1 MKNYLIGFSLLL
13 FATYLYVEQA
23 KVQQKNAEENQLH
36 DTSLRK
42 EQVDSNDT
50 APAITDIATGGT
62 RLDVNATL
70 LSTKSTPEVK
80 TYAGLVSNS
89 SSFEFTTLG
98 GAISAVHLEEAQRL
112 KKRYDMTFSTNENGK
127 GFDRNAFSMS
137 FENYDGDPLST
148 PFPGYDSRAYEID
161 NSEDLNS
168 QVTFLNRTGN
178 VEIRREYFREAN
190 ETYLIRHRTTVIN
203 RGNTSLKL
211 DRIKFGIGSAFPI
224 PRKFN
229 FIDQAASYMHVGYFN
244 SGNPQEASWGC
255 AECSGRIDGETEE
268 FFQVNEMGN
277 SGRLHEG
284 KKLSAAK
291 WASVNNQFF
300 VSILRPK
307 EEKDA
312 VVRGMPI
319 EPITGDN
326 ASNQEQGVTGSISIP
341 FGDISPGE
349 SRSVECFYY
358 AGPKDYMILSSLG
371 MEQDKVMQFNPF
383 EWVSAP
389 MNWFLNK
396 LQDILGNFGLAII
409 LLTIV
414 LKLVLWPL
422 TAKATRSQKRM
433 QALQEPMA
441 KLREKHKNDSQKMN
455 QEMMKFYKEQGVNPF
470 AGCWP
475 ILVQMPIFLGMFYM
489 LRSAAELY
497 GQSFLWVSDLS
508 EQDNVADVAGF
519 SINALPFVMLAT
531 QWFQMKLT
539 PMQLGPDASDSQRIN
554 AKMMRMMPFM
564 FLVFLYFFSSALV
577 LYWTVQNAMS
587 IFQTL
592 ITKEGKSPKEI
603 EAERS
608 ILAKDEAKIAQKNPD
623 ADFIE
628 EEERQHR
635 QVLGLKLRGKLN
647 KKQIDEIYRGRMEKY
662 HPDKLRN
669 LGAKRQDEAMK
680 KKERL
685 EAAYEFLLKKLAN
698 KS

>member
-1 MKNYLIGFSLLL
+1 
-13 FATYLYVEQA
+13 
-23 KVQQKNAEENQLH
+23 
-36 DTSLRK
+36 
-42 EQVDSNDT
+42 
-50 APAITDIATGGT
+50 
-62 RLDVNATL
+62 
-70 LSTKSTPEVK
+70 
-80 TYAGLVSNS
+80 
-89 SSFEFTTLG
+89 
-98 GAISAVHLEEAQRL
+98 
-112 KKRYDMTFSTNENGK
+112 
-127 GFDRNAFSMS
+127 
-137 FENYDGDPLST
+137 
-148 PFPGYDSRAYEID
+148 
-161 NSEDLNS
+161 
-168 QVTFLNRTGN
+168 
-178 VEIRREYFREAN
+178 
-190 ETYLIRHRTTVIN
+190 
-203 RGNTSLKL
+203 
-211 DRIKFGIGSAFPI
+211 
-224 PRKFN
+224 
-229 FIDQAASYMHVGYFN
+229 MHVGYFN

-608 ILAKDEAKIAQKNPD
+608 ILAKDEAKIAQKKPD

>member
-50 APAITDIATGGT
+50 APAITNIATSGT
-62 RLDVNATL
+62 QLDVNATL
-70 LSTKSTPEVK
+70 LSTKSTQEVK
-80 TYAGLVSNS
+80 TYKGLVSNS

-137 FENYDGDPLST
+137 FENYDGDPLSN
-148 PFPGYDSRAYEID
+148 PLPGYDSRAYEID

-592 ITKEGKSPKEI
+592 ITKKGKSPKEI

-608 ILAKDEAKIAQKNPD
+608 ILAKDEAKIAQKKPD

-662 HPDKLRN
+662 RPDKLRN

>member
-1 MKNYLIGFSLLL
+1 MKNYLIGFSLILS
-13 FATYLYVEQA
+13 AAYLYMEQA
-23 KVQQKNAEENQLH
+23 KVQQENAEENQRH
-36 DTSLRK
+36 DTNSRQ
-42 EQVDSNDT
+42 EQSDGNYTVPYIIDVAD
-50 APAITDIATGGT
+50 GGM
-62 RLDVNATL
+62 RSDVNASP
-70 LSTKSTPEVK
+70 LSTKIPQEVK
-80 TYAGLVSNS
+80 TYEGLVGDS

-98 GAISAVHLEEAQRL
+98 GAISAVHLEEAERL
-112 KKRYDMTFSTNENGK
+112 KKSYDMTFSTNDKGK
-127 GFDRNAFSMS
+127 GIDGNAFSMS
-137 FENYDGDPLST
+137 FEDHDGDPLD
-148 PFPGYDSRAYEID
+148 PLPGYDPKAYEIA
-161 NSEDLNS
+161 SGDLNTK
-168 QVTFLNRTGN
+168 VTFVNRTGN
-178 VEIRREYFREAN
+178 VEIRREYFRED
-190 ETYLIRHRTTVIN
+190 ETYVISHRTTVIN
-203 RGNTSLKL
+203 RGDSSLKL
-211 DRIKFGIGSAFPI
+211 DRIRFGIGSAFPI

-255 AECSGRIDGETEE
+255 AKCSGRIDGETEE
-268 FFQVNEMGN
+268 FFQVNEMGDYD
-277 SGRLHEG
+277 RLHEG
-284 KKLSAAK
+284 KKLSEAK

-307 EEKDA
+307 QENDA

-319 EPITGDN
+319 ERGTDGN
-326 ASNQEQGVTGSISIP
+326 ASNREQGVTGSISIP
-341 FGDISPGE
+341 FGEIPPGE

-383 EWVSAP
+383 EWVSGP
-389 MNWFLNK
+389 MNWLLNK
-396 LQDILGNFGLAII
+396 LHDILGNFGLAII
-409 LLTIV
+409 FLTIL

-441 KLREKHKNDSQKMN
+441 KLREKHKDDSQKMN

-508 EQDNVADVAGF
+508 EQDNVADIAGF

-577 LYWTVQNAMS
+577 LYWTVQNTMS

-592 ITKEGKSPKEI
+592 ITKKGKSPKEI
-603 EAERS
+603 ETERS
-608 ILAKDEAKIAQKNPD
+608 ILAKDEAKISQKKPD

-669 LGAKRQDEAMK
+669 LGAKRQDEAMQ

>member
-23 KVQQKNAEENQLH
+23 KVQQENAEENQLH
-36 DTSLRK
+36 DKSLRQ
-42 EQVDSNDT
+42 EQVDGNYKN
-50 APAITDIATGGT
+50 PIITDVADGGMQS
-62 RLDVNATL
+62 DVNATP
-70 LSTKSTPEVK
+70 LSTKIPQEVK
-80 TYAGLVSNS
+80 TYEGLVGDS

-98 GAISAVHLEEAQRL
+98 GAISAVHLEEAERL
-112 KKRYDMTFSTNENGK
+112 KKSYDMTFSTNDNGK
-127 GFDRNAFSMS
+127 GIDGNAFSMS
-137 FENYDGDPLST
+137 FEDHDGDPLG
-148 PFPGYDSRAYEID
+148 PLPGYDPKAYEIA
-161 NSEDLNS
+161 SGDLNTK
-168 QVTFLNRTGN
+168 VTFVNRTGN
-178 VEIRREYFREAN
+178 VEIRREYFRED
-190 ETYLIRHRTTVIN
+190 ETYVIRHRTTVIN
-203 RGNTSLKL
+203 RGDSSLKL
-211 DRIKFGIGSAFPI
+211 DRIRFGIGSAFPI

-244 SGNPQEASWGC
+244 SGNPQEAGWGC
-255 AECSGRIDGETEE
+255 AKCSGRIDGETEE
-268 FFQVNEMGN
+268 FFQVNEMGDYD
-277 SGRLHEG
+277 RLHEG
-284 KKLSAAK
+284 KKLSEAK

-307 EEKDA
+307 EEKNA
-312 VVRGMPI
+312 IVRGMPI
-319 EPITGDN
+319 ERGTDGN
-326 ASNQEQGVTGSISIP
+326 REQGVTGSISIP
-341 FGDISPGE
+341 FGEIPPGE

-358 AGPKDYMILSSLG
+358 AGPKDYRILSSLG

-383 EWVSAP
+383 EWVSGP
-389 MNWFLNK
+389 MNWLLNE
-396 LQDILGNFGLAII
+396 LRDILGNFGLAII
-409 LLTIV
+409 FLTIV

-508 EQDNVADVAGF
+508 EQDNVADIAGF

-577 LYWTVQNAMS
+577 LYWTVQNTMS

-592 ITKEGKSPKEI
+592 ITKKGKSPKEI

-608 ILAKDEAKIAQKNPD
+608 ILAKNEAKIGQKKPD

-647 KKQIDEIYRGRMEKY
+647 KKQIDEIYRERMEKY

-669 LGAKRQDEAMK
+669 LGAKRQDEAMQ

>member
-23 KVQQKNAEENQLH
+23 KVQQENAEENQLH
-36 DTSLRK
+36 DKSLRP
-42 EQVDSNDT
+42 EQVDGNYKN
-50 APAITDIATGGT
+50 PIITDVADGGMQS
-62 RLDVNATL
+62 DVNATP
-70 LSTKSTPEVK
+70 LSTKIPQEVK
-80 TYAGLVSNS
+80 TYEGLVGDS

-98 GAISAVHLEEAQRL
+98 GAISAVHLEEAERL
-112 KKRYDMTFSTNENGK
+112 KKSYDMTFSTNDNGK
-127 GFDRNAFSMS
+127 GIDGNAFSMS
-137 FENYDGDPLST
+137 FEDHDGDPLG
-148 PFPGYDSRAYEID
+148 PLPGYDPKAYEIA
-161 NSEDLNS
+161 SGDLNTK
-168 QVTFLNRTGN
+168 VTFVNRTGN
-178 VEIRREYFREAN
+178 VEIRREYFRED
-190 ETYLIRHRTTVIN
+190 ETYVIRHRTTVIN
-203 RGNTSLKL
+203 RGDSSLKL
-211 DRIKFGIGSAFPI
+211 DRIRFGIGSAFPI

-244 SGNPQEASWGC
+244 SGNPQEAGWGC
-255 AECSGRIDGETEE
+255 AKCSGRIDGETEE
-268 FFQVNEMGN
+268 FFQVNEMGDYD
-277 SGRLHEG
+277 RLHEG
-284 KKLSAAK
+284 KKLSEAK

-307 EEKDA
+307 EEKNA
-312 VVRGMPI
+312 IVRGMPI
-319 EPITGDN
+319 ERGTDGN
-326 ASNQEQGVTGSISIP
+326 REQGVTGSISIP
-341 FGDISPGE
+341 FGEIPPGE

-358 AGPKDYMILSSLG
+358 AGPKDYRILSSLG

-383 EWVSAP
+383 EWVSGP
-389 MNWFLNK
+389 MNWLLNE
-396 LQDILGNFGLAII
+396 LRDILGNFGLAII
-409 LLTIV
+409 FLTIV

-508 EQDNVADVAGF
+508 EQDNVADIAGF

-577 LYWTVQNAMS
+577 LYWTVQNTMS

-592 ITKEGKSPKEI
+592 ITKKGKSPKEI

-608 ILAKDEAKIAQKNPD
+608 ILAKNEAKIGQKKPD

-647 KKQIDEIYRGRMEKY
+647 KKQIDEIYRERMEKY

-669 LGAKRQDEAMK
+669 LGAKRQDEAMQ

>member
-50 APAITDIATGGT
+50 APAITNIATSGT
-62 RLDVNATL
+62 QLDVNATL
-70 LSTKSTPEVK
+70 LSTKSTQEVK
-80 TYAGLVSNS
+80 TYKGLVSNS

-137 FENYDGDPLST
+137 FENYDGDPLSN
-148 PFPGYDSRAYEID
+148 PLPGYDSRAYEID

-608 ILAKDEAKIAQKNPD
+608 ILAKDEAKIAQKKPD

>member
-13 FATYLYVEQA
+13 SAAYLFYMEQA
-23 KVQQKNAEENQLH
+23 KVQQENAEENQRH
-36 DTSLRK
+36 DTSSRQ
-42 EQVDSNDT
+42 EQIDGNYTVPNIIDVAD
-50 APAITDIATGGT
+50 GGM
-62 RLDVNATL
+62 RSDVNASP
-70 LSTKSTPEVK
+70 LSTKIPQEVK
-80 TYAGLVSNS
+80 TYEGLVGDS

-98 GAISAVHLEEAQRL
+98 GAISAVHLEEAERL
-112 KKRYDMTFSTNENGK
+112 KKSYDMIFSTNDNGK
-127 GFDRNAFSMS
+127 GIDGNAFSMS
-137 FENYDGDPLST
+137 FENHDGDPLDN
-148 PFPGYDSRAYEID
+148 PLPGYDSRAYEIA
-161 NSEDLNS
+161 SGDLS
-168 QVTFLNRTGN
+168 SKVTFLNRTGN

-190 ETYLIRHRTTVIN
+190 ETYVIKHRTTVIN
-203 RGNTSLKL
+203 RGDSSLKL
-211 DRIKFGIGSAFPI
+211 DRIRFGIGSAFPI

-244 SGNPQEASWGC
+244 SGNPQEAGWGC
-255 AECSGRIDGETEE
+255 AKCSGRIDGETEE
-268 FFQVNEMGN
+268 FFQVNEMDDYD
-277 SGRLHEG
+277 RLHEG
-284 KKLSAAK
+284 KKLSEAK

-319 EPITGDN
+319 ERSTDGN
-326 ASNQEQGVTGSISIP
+326 ASNREQGVTGSISIP
-341 FGDISPGE
+341 FGEIPPGE

-383 EWVSAP
+383 EWVSGP
-389 MNWFLNK
+389 MNWLLNK
-396 LQDILGNFGLAII
+396 LHDILGNFGLAII
-409 LLTIV
+409 FLTIL

-441 KLREKHKNDSQKMN
+441 KLREKHKKDSQKMN

-508 EQDNVADVAGF
+508 EQDNVADIAGF

-577 LYWTVQNAMS
+577 LYWTVQNTMS
-587 IFQTL
+587 IIQTL
-592 ITKEGKSPKEI
+592 ITKKGKSPKEI
-603 EAERS
+603 ETERS
-608 ILAKDEAKIAQKNPD
+608 ILAKDESKDGQKKPD

-647 KKQIDEIYRGRMEKY
+647 KKQIDEIYRRHMEKY
-662 HPDKLRN
+662 HPDKVRN
-669 LGAKRQDEAMK
+669 LGAKRQDEAMQ

>member
-50 APAITDIATGGT
+50 APAITNIATSGT

-70 LSTKSTPEVK
+70 LSTKSTQEVK
-80 TYAGLVSNS
+80 TYKGLVSNS

-137 FENYDGDPLST
+137 FENYDGDPLSN
-148 PFPGYDSRAYEID
+148 PLPGYDSRAYEID

-203 RGNTSLKL
+203 RGKTSLKL
-211 DRIKFGIGSAFPI
+211 DRIRFGIGSAFPI

-277 SGRLHEG
+277 SGRLHEA

-608 ILAKDEAKIAQKNPD
+608 ILAKDEAKIAQKKPD

>member
-1 MKNYLIGFSLLL
+1 MKNYLIGFSLILS
-13 FATYLYVEQA
+13 AAYLYMEQA
-23 KVQQKNAEENQLH
+23 KVQQENAEENQRH
-36 DTSLRK
+36 DTSSRQ
-42 EQVDSNDT
+42 EQIDGNYTVPNIIDVAD
-50 APAITDIATGGT
+50 GGM
-62 RLDVNATL
+62 RSDVNASP
-70 LSTKSTPEVK
+70 LSTKIPQEVK
-80 TYAGLVSNS
+80 TYEGLVGDS

-98 GAISAVHLEEAQRL
+98 GAISAVHLEEAERL
-112 KKRYDMTFSTNENGK
+112 KKSYDMIFSTNDNGK
-127 GFDRNAFSMS
+127 GIDGNAFSMS
-137 FENYDGDPLST
+137 FENHDGDPLDN
-148 PFPGYDSRAYEID
+148 PLPGYDSRAYEIA
-161 NSEDLNS
+161 SGDLS
-168 QVTFLNRTGN
+168 SKVTFLNRTGN

-190 ETYLIRHRTTVIN
+190 ETYVIRHRTTVIN
-203 RGNTSLKL
+203 RGDSSLKL
-211 DRIKFGIGSAFPI
+211 DRIRFGIGSAFPI

-244 SGNPQEASWGC
+244 SGNPQEAGWGC
-255 AECSGRIDGETEE
+255 AKCSGRIDGETEE
-268 FFQVNEMGN
+268 FFQVNEMDDYD
-277 SGRLHEG
+277 RLHEG
-284 KKLSAAK
+284 KKLSEAK

-319 EPITGDN
+319 ERSTDGN
-326 ASNQEQGVTGSISIP
+326 ASNREQGVTGSISIP
-341 FGDISPGE
+341 FGEIPPGE

-383 EWVSAP
+383 EWVSGP
-389 MNWFLNK
+389 MNWLLNK
-396 LQDILGNFGLAII
+396 LHDILGNFGLAII
-409 LLTIV
+409 FLTIL

-441 KLREKHKNDSQKMN
+441 KLREKHKKDSQKMN

-508 EQDNVADVAGF
+508 EQDNVADIAGF

-577 LYWTVQNAMS
+577 LYWTVQNTMS
-587 IFQTL
+587 IIQTL
-592 ITKEGKSPKEI
+592 ITKKGKSPKEI
-603 EAERS
+603 ETERS
-608 ILAKDEAKIAQKNPD
+608 ILAKDEAKDGQKKPD

-647 KKQIDEIYRGRMEKY
+647 KKQIDEIYRRHMEKY
-662 HPDKLRN
+662 HPDKVRN
-669 LGAKRQDEAMK
+669 LGAKRQDEAMQ

>member
-1 MKNYLIGFSLLL
+1 MKNYLIGFSLILS
-13 FATYLYVEQA
+13 AAYLYMEQA
-23 KVQQKNAEENQLH
+23 KVQQENAEENQRH
-36 DTSLRK
+36 DTSSR
-42 EQVDSNDT
+42 QNQSDGNYT
-50 APAITDIATGGT
+50 APNIIDVADGGM
-62 RLDVNATL
+62 RSDVNASP
-70 LSTKSTPEVK
+70 LSAKIPQEVK
-80 TYAGLVSNS
+80 TYEGLVGDS

-98 GAISAVHLEEAQRL
+98 GAISAVHLEEAERL
-112 KKRYDMTFSTNENGK
+112 KKSYDMIFSTNDNGK
-127 GFDRNAFSMS
+127 GIEGNAFSMS
-137 FENYDGDPLST
+137 FENHDGDPLDN
-148 PFPGYDSRAYEID
+148 PLPGYDSRAYEIA
-161 NSEDLNS
+161 SGDLNS
-168 QVTFLNRTGN
+168 KVTFLNRTGN

-190 ETYLIRHRTTVIN
+190 ETYVIRHRTTVIN
-203 RGNTSLKL
+203 RGDSSLKL
-211 DRIKFGIGSAFPI
+211 DRIRFGIGSAFPI

-244 SGNPQEASWGC
+244 SGNPQEAGWGC
-255 AECSGRIDGETEE
+255 AKCSGRIDGETEE
-268 FFQVNEMGN
+268 FFQVNEMDDYD
-277 SGRLHEG
+277 RLHEG
-284 KKLSAAK
+284 KKLSEAK

-319 EPITGDN
+319 ERSTDGN
-326 ASNQEQGVTGSISIP
+326 ASNREQGVTGSISIP
-341 FGDISPGE
+341 FGEIPPGE

-383 EWVSAP
+383 EWVSGP
-389 MNWFLNK
+389 MNWLLNK
-396 LQDILGNFGLAII
+396 LHDILGNFGLAII
-409 LLTIV
+409 FLTIL

-441 KLREKHKNDSQKMN
+441 KLREKHKKDSQKMN

-508 EQDNVADVAGF
+508 EQDNVADIAGF

-577 LYWTVQNAMS
+577 LYWTVQNTMS
-587 IFQTL
+587 IIQTL
-592 ITKEGKSPKEI
+592 ITKKGKSPKEI
-603 EAERS
+603 ETERS
-608 ILAKDEAKIAQKNPD
+608 ILAKDEAKDGQKKPD

-647 KKQIDEIYRGRMEKY
+647 KKQIDEIYRRLMEKY
-662 HPDKLRN
+662 HPDKVRN
-669 LGAKRQDEAMK
+669 LGAKRQDEAMQ

>member
-1 MKNYLIGFSLLL
+1 MKNYLIGFSLILS
-13 FATYLYVEQA
+13 AAYLYMEQA
-23 KVQQKNAEENQLH
+23 KVQQENAEENQRH
-36 DTSLRK
+36 DTSSR
-42 EQVDSNDT
+42 QDQSDGNYT
-50 APAITDIATGGT
+50 APNIIDVADGGM
-62 RLDVNATL
+62 RSDVNASP
-70 LSTKSTPEVK
+70 LSAKIPQEVK
-80 TYAGLVSNS
+80 TYEGLVGDS

-98 GAISAVHLEEAQRL
+98 GAISAVHLEEAERL
-112 KKRYDMTFSTNENGK
+112 KKSYDMIFSTNDNGK
-127 GFDRNAFSMS
+127 GIEGNAFSMS
-137 FENYDGDPLST
+137 FENHDGDPLDN
-148 PFPGYDSRAYEID
+148 PLPGYDSRAYEIA
-161 NSEDLNS
+161 SGDLNS
-168 QVTFLNRTGN
+168 KVTFLNRTGN

-190 ETYLIRHRTTVIN
+190 ETYVIRHRTTVIN
-203 RGNTSLKL
+203 RGDSSLKL
-211 DRIKFGIGSAFPI
+211 DRIRFGIGSAFPI

-244 SGNPQEASWGC
+244 SGNPQEAGWGC
-255 AECSGRIDGETEE
+255 AKCSGRIDGETEE
-268 FFQVNEMGN
+268 FFQVNEMDDYD
-277 SGRLHEG
+277 RLHEG
-284 KKLSAAK
+284 KKLSEAK

-319 EPITGDN
+319 ERSTDGN
-326 ASNQEQGVTGSISIP
+326 ASNREQGVTGSISIP
-341 FGDISPGE
+341 FGEIPPGE
-349 SRSVECFYY
+349 SRSVECIYY

-383 EWVSAP
+383 EWVSGP
-389 MNWFLNK
+389 MNSLLNK
-396 LQDILGNFGLAII
+396 LHDILGNFGLAII
-409 LLTIV
+409 FLTIL

-441 KLREKHKNDSQKMN
+441 KLREKHKKDSQKMN

-508 EQDNVADVAGF
+508 EQDNVADIAGF

-577 LYWTVQNAMS
+577 LYWTVQNTMS
-587 IFQTL
+587 IIQTL
-592 ITKEGKSPKEI
+592 ITKKGKSPKEI
-603 EAERS
+603 ETERS
-608 ILAKDEAKIAQKNPD
+608 ILAKDEAKDGQKKPD

-647 KKQIDEIYRGRMEKY
+647 KKQIDEIYRRLMEKY
-662 HPDKLRN
+662 HPDKVRN
-669 LGAKRQDEAMK
+669 LGAKRQDEAMQ

>member
-42 EQVDSNDT
+42 EQVDSNYT
-50 APAITDIATGGT
+50 APAITNIATGGT
-62 RLDVNATL
+62 RSDVNATL
-70 LSTKSTPEVK
+70 LSTKSPQEVK
-80 TYAGLVSNS
+80 TYAGLVSKS

-98 GAISAVHLEEAQRL
+98 GAISAVHLEEAERL
-112 KKRYDMTFSTNENGK
+112 KKSYDMTFSTNESSQVIDG
-127 GFDRNAFSMS
+127 NAFSMS
-137 FENYDGDPLST
+137 FENHDGDPLGN
-148 PFPGYDSRAYEID
+148 PLPGYDSKAYEIA
-161 NSEDLNS
+161 SEDLNS
-168 QVTFLNRTGN
+168 KVTFLNRTDN
-178 VEIRREYFREAN
+178 FEIRREYFREAN
-190 ETYLIRHRTTVIN
+190 ETYVIRHRTTVIN
-203 RGNTSLKL
+203 RGDSSLKL
-211 DRIKFGIGSAFPI
+211 DRIRFGIGSAFPI

-255 AECSGRIDGETEE
+255 AKCSGRIDGETEE
-268 FFQVNEMGN
+268 FFQVNEMGDYD
-277 SGRLHEG
+277 RLHEG
-284 KKLSAAK
+284 KKLSEAK

-307 EEKDA
+307 DEKDA
-312 VVRGMPI
+312 IVRGMPI
-319 EPITGDN
+319 ERGTDGN
-326 ASNQEQGVTGSISIP
+326 ASNREQGVTGSISIP
-341 FGDISPGE
+341 FGEIPPGE

-383 EWVSAP
+383 EWVSGP
-389 MNWFLNK
+389 MNWLLNK
-396 LQDILGNFGLAII
+396 LQGILGNFGLAII
-409 LLTIV
+409 FLTIV

-508 EQDNVADVAGF
+508 EQDNVADIAGF

-577 LYWTVQNAMS
+577 LYWTVQNTMS

-592 ITKEGKSPKEI
+592 ITKKGKSPKEI
-603 EAERS
+603 ETERS
-608 ILAKDEAKIAQKNPD
+608 ILAKDEAKVGQKKPD

-669 LGAKRQDEAMK
+669 LGAKRQDEAMQ

>member
-13 FATYLYVEQA
+13 FATYLYVEQ
-23 KVQQKNAEENQLH
+23 VKNAE
-36 DTSLRK
+36 T
-42 EQVDSNDT
+42 NDT
-50 APAITDIATGGT
+50 GDTNPPEAQSDVNYTVPNIIDVAGGGMQSDI
-62 RLDVNATL
+62 NATL
-70 LSTKSTPEVK
+70 PSKKTPREVK

-98 GAISAVHLEEAQRL
+98 GAISAVHLEEAERL
-112 KKRYDMTFSTNENGK
+112 KKRYDMTFPTNKNGK
-127 GFDRNAFSMS
+127 GVDGNAFSMS
-137 FENYDGDPLST
+137 FENHDGDPLAN
-148 PFPGYDSRAYEID
+148 PLPGYEPTAYEID
-161 NSEDLNS
+161 DSDDLNS
-168 QVTFLNRTGN
+168 KVTFINRTGN
-178 VEIRREYFREAN
+178 VEVRREYFREAN
-190 ETYLIRHRTTVIN
+190 ETYVIRHITTVIN
-203 RGNTSLKL
+203 KGDSSLKL
-211 DRIKFGIGSAFPI
+211 DRIRFGIGSAFPI

-244 SGNPQEASWGC
+244 SGNPQEAGWGC
-255 AECSGRIDGETEE
+255 AKCSGRIDGETEE

-277 SGRLHEG
+277 SDRLHER
-284 KKLSAAK
+284 KKLSEAK

-319 EPITGDN
+319 ERGTDGN
-326 ASNQEQGVTGSISIP
+326 ASNREQGVTGSISIP
-341 FGDISPGE
+341 FGEIPPGE
-349 SRSVECFYY
+349 SRSIECFYY

-383 EWVSAP
+383 EWVSGP
-389 MNWFLNK
+389 MNWLLNK
-396 LQDILGNFGLAII
+396 LQGILGNFGLAII
-409 LLTIV
+409 FLTII

-441 KLREKHKNDSQKMN
+441 KLREKHKGDSQKMN

-508 EQDNVADVAGF
+508 EQDNITDIAGF

-577 LYWTVQNAMS
+577 LYWTVQNTMS

-592 ITKEGKSPKEI
+592 ITKKGKSPKEI

-608 ILAKDEAKIAQKNPD
+608 ILAKDEAKIGQKKPD

-669 LGAKRQDEAMK
+669 LGAKRQDEAMQ

>member
-23 KVQQKNAEENQLH
+23 KVQQKNAKEKQLR

-42 EQVDSNDT
+42 EQVDSNYS
-50 APAITDIATGGT
+50 APAITKIATGGT

-70 LSTKSTPEVK
+70 LSTTSTPEVK
-80 TYAGLVSNS
+80 VYTGLVSNS

-127 GFDRNAFSMS
+127 GVDGNAFSMS
-137 FENYDGDPLST
+137 FENYDGDPLNN
-148 PFPGYDSRAYEID
+148 PLPGYDSRAYELD

-168 QVTFLNRTGN
+168 KVTFLNRTSN

-203 RGNTSLKL
+203 RGKTSLKL
-211 DRIKFGIGSAFPI
+211 DRIRFGIGSAFPI

-358 AGPKDYMILSSLG
+358 AGPKDYMILSSLV

-475 ILVQMPIFLGMFYM
+475 ILVQMPIFLGMF
-489 LRSAAELY
+489 STTPEL
-497 GQSFLWVSDLS
+497 L
-508 EQDNVADVAGF
+508 
-519 SINALPFVMLAT
+519 
-531 QWFQMKLT
+531 
-539 PMQLGPDASDSQRIN
+539 
-554 AKMMRMMPFM
+554 MRMSGTP
-564 FLVFLYFFSSALV
+564 
-577 LYWTVQNAMS
+577 
-587 IFQTL
+587 
-592 ITKEGKSPKEI
+592 
-603 EAERS
+603 
-608 ILAKDEAKIAQKNPD
+608 
-623 ADFIE
+623 
-628 EEERQHR
+628 
-635 QVLGLKLRGKLN
+635 
-647 KKQIDEIYRGRMEKY
+647 
-662 HPDKLRN
+662 
-669 LGAKRQDEAMK
+669 
-680 KKERL
+680 
-685 EAAYEFLLKKLAN
+685 
-698 KS
+698 

>member
-23 KVQQKNAEENQLH
+23 KLQQKKAEEKQLN
-36 DTSLRK
+36 DNNTPK
-42 EQVDSNDT
+42 EQVDANYT
-50 APAITDIATGGT
+50 PTITDFTSDEMPS
-62 RLDVNATL
+62 DVNASPH
-70 LSTKSTPEVK
+70 STKVPREVK
-80 TYAGLVSNS
+80 TYKGLVSDS

-98 GAISAVHLEEAQRL
+98 GTISAVHLEAAKRL
-112 KKRYDMTFSTNENGK
+112 EKSYDMKFTASDSSKKIDGH
-127 GFDRNAFSMS
+127 AFSMS
-137 FENYDGDPLST
+137 FETYDGNPLDN
-148 PFPGYDSRAYEID
+148 PLPGYDSRAYEIA
-161 NSEDLNS
+161 SEDLNS
-168 QVTFLNRTGN
+168 KVTFLNRTGN
-178 VEIRREYFREAN
+178 VEIRREYFRDAN
-190 ETYLIRHRTTVIN
+190 ETYVIRHVTTVIN
-203 RGNTSLKL
+203 RGNSSLKL
-211 DRIKFGIGSAFPI
+211 DRIRFGIGSAFPI

-255 AECSGRIDGETEE
+255 ADCSGRIDGEAEE

-277 SGRLHEG
+277 DDRLHEG

-312 VVRGMPI
+312 IVRGMPI
-319 EPITGDN
+319 ERPIDDN
-326 ASNQEQGVTGSISIP
+326 VSNKEQGVMGSISIP
-341 FGDISPGE
+341 FGDIPPGE

-371 MEQDKVMQFNPF
+371 TEQDKVMQFNPF
-383 EWVSAP
+383 EWVAEP

-396 LQDILGNFGLAII
+396 LYNLLGNFGLAII
-409 LLTIV
+409 FLTIV

-508 EQDNVADVAGF
+508 EQDNVADIAGF
-519 SINALPFVMLAT
+519 SVNALPFVMLAT
-531 QWFQMKLT
+531 QWYQMKLT
-539 PMQLGPDASDSQRIN
+539 PMQLGPDATDSQRIN
-554 AKMMRMMPFM
+554 AKMMRVMPFM

-587 IFQTL
+587 ILQTL
-592 ITKEGKSPKEI
+592 VTKKGKSPKEI
-603 EAERS
+603 EAERRVLEKNES
-608 ILAKDEAKIAQKNPD
+608 ITSRKKPD

-628 EEERQHR
+628 EEEKKHR
-635 QVLGLKLRGKLN
+635 QVLGLKLRGKLS

-662 HPDKLRN
+662 SPEKIGN
-669 LGAKRQDEAMK
+669 LGPRRQNEAMK
-680 KKERL
+680 KKERV
-685 EAAYEFLLKKLAN
+685 EAAYEFLLKKISN

>member
-1 MKNYLIGFSLLL
+1 MKNYLIGFSLILS
-13 FATYLYVEQA
+13 AAYLYMEQA
-23 KVQQKNAEENQLH
+23 KVQQENAEENQRH
-36 DTSLRK
+36 DTSSR
-42 EQVDSNDT
+42 QDQSDGNYT
-50 APAITDIATGGT
+50 APNIIDVADGGM
-62 RLDVNATL
+62 RSDVNASP
-70 LSTKSTPEVK
+70 LSAKIPQEVK
-80 TYAGLVSNS
+80 TYEGLVGDS

-98 GAISAVHLEEAQRL
+98 GAISAVHLEEAERL
-112 KKRYDMTFSTNENGK
+112 KKSYDMIFSTNDNGK
-127 GFDRNAFSMS
+127 GIEGNAFSMS
-137 FENYDGDPLST
+137 FENHDGDPLDN
-148 PFPGYDSRAYEID
+148 PLPGYDSRAYEIA
-161 NSEDLNS
+161 SGDLNS
-168 QVTFLNRTGN
+168 KVTFLNRTGN

-190 ETYLIRHRTTVIN
+190 ETYVIRHRTTVIN
-203 RGNTSLKL
+203 RGDSSLKL
-211 DRIKFGIGSAFPI
+211 DRIRFGIGSAFPI

-244 SGNPQEASWGC
+244 SGNPQEAGWGC
-255 AECSGRIDGETEE
+255 AKCSGRIDGETEE
-268 FFQVNEMGN
+268 FFQVNEMDDYD
-277 SGRLHEG
+277 RLHEG
-284 KKLSAAK
+284 KKLSEAK

-319 EPITGDN
+319 ERSTDGN
-326 ASNQEQGVTGSISIP
+326 ASNREQGVTGSISIP
-341 FGDISPGE
+341 FGEIPPGE

-383 EWVSAP
+383 EWVSGP
-389 MNWFLNK
+389 MNSLLNK
-396 LQDILGNFGLAII
+396 LHDILGNFGLAII
-409 LLTIV
+409 FLTIL

-441 KLREKHKNDSQKMN
+441 KLREKHKKDSQKMN

-508 EQDNVADVAGF
+508 EQDNVADIAGF

-577 LYWTVQNAMS
+577 LYWTVQNTMS
-587 IFQTL
+587 IIQTL
-592 ITKEGKSPKEI
+592 ITKKGKSPKEI
-603 EAERS
+603 ETERS
-608 ILAKDEAKIAQKNPD
+608 ILAKDEAKDGQKKPD

-647 KKQIDEIYRGRMEKY
+647 KKQIDEIYRRLMEKY
-662 HPDKLRN
+662 HPDKVRN
-669 LGAKRQDEAMK
+669 LGAKRQDEAMQ

>member
-1 MKNYLIGFSLLL
+1 MKNYLIGFSLILS
-13 FATYLYVEQA
+13 AAYLYMEQA
-23 KVQQKNAEENQLH
+23 KVQQENAEENQRH
-36 DTSLRK
+36 DTSSR
-42 EQVDSNDT
+42 QDQSDGNYT
-50 APAITDIATGGT
+50 APNIIDVADGGM
-62 RLDVNATL
+62 RSDVNASP
-70 LSTKSTPEVK
+70 LSAKIPQEVK
-80 TYAGLVSNS
+80 TYEGLVGDS

-98 GAISAVHLEEAQRL
+98 GAISAVHLEEAERL
-112 KKRYDMTFSTNENGK
+112 KKSYDMIFSTNDNGK
-127 GFDRNAFSMS
+127 GIEGNAFSMS
-137 FENYDGDPLST
+137 FENHDGDPLDN
-148 PFPGYDSRAYEID
+148 PLPGYDSRAYEIA
-161 NSEDLNS
+161 SGDLNS
-168 QVTFLNRTGN
+168 KVTFLNRTGN

-190 ETYLIRHRTTVIN
+190 ETYVIRHRTTVIN
-203 RGNTSLKL
+203 RGDSSLKL
-211 DRIKFGIGSAFPI
+211 DRIRFGIGSAFPI

-244 SGNPQEASWGC
+244 SGNPQEAGWGC
-255 AECSGRIDGETEE
+255 AKCSGRIDGETEE
-268 FFQVNEMGN
+268 FFQVNEMDDYD
-277 SGRLHEG
+277 RLHEG
-284 KKLSAAK
+284 KKLSEAK

-319 EPITGDN
+319 ERSTDGN
-326 ASNQEQGVTGSISIP
+326 ASNREQGVTGSISIP
-341 FGDISPGE
+341 FGEIPPGE
-349 SRSVECFYY
+349 SRSVECIYY

-383 EWVSAP
+383 EWVSGP
-389 MNWFLNK
+389 MNSLLNK
-396 LQDILGNFGLAII
+396 LHDILGNFGLAII
-409 LLTIV
+409 FLTIL

-441 KLREKHKNDSQKMN
+441 KLREKHKKDSQKMN

-508 EQDNVADVAGF
+508 EQDNVADIAGF

-577 LYWTVQNAMS
+577 LYWTVQNTMS
-587 IFQTL
+587 IIQTL
-592 ITKEGKSPKEI
+592 ITKKGKSPKEI
-603 EAERS
+603 ETERS
-608 ILAKDEAKIAQKNPD
+608 ILAKDEAKDGQKKPD

-628 EEERQHR
+628 EEERQ
-635 QVLGLKLRGKLN
+635 
-647 KKQIDEIYRGRMEKY
+647 
-662 HPDKLRN
+662 
-669 LGAKRQDEAMK
+669 
-680 KKERL
+680 
-685 EAAYEFLLKKLAN
+685 
-698 KS
+698 

>member
-50 APAITDIATGGT
+50 APAITNIATSGT

-70 LSTKSTPEVK
+70 LSTKSTQEVK
-80 TYAGLVSNS
+80 TYKGLVSNS

-137 FENYDGDPLST
+137 FENYDGDPLSN
-148 PFPGYDSRAYEID
+148 PLPGYDSRAYEID

-608 ILAKDEAKIAQKNPD
+608 ILAKDEAKIAQKKPD

>member
-1 MKNYLIGFSLLL
+1 MKNYFIGFGLLL

-23 KVQQKNAEENQLH
+23 KVQQENAEENQLH
-36 DTSLRK
+36 DKSLRQ
-42 EQVDSNDT
+42 EQVDGNYT
-50 APAITDIATGGT
+50 IPIITDVADGGMQS
-62 RLDVNATL
+62 DVNATP
-70 LSTKSTPEVK
+70 LSTKIPQEVK
-80 TYAGLVSNS
+80 TYEGLVGDS

-98 GAISAVHLEEAQRL
+98 GAISAVHLEEAERL
-112 KKRYDMTFSTNENGK
+112 KKSYDMTFSTNDNGK
-127 GFDRNAFSMS
+127 GIDGNAFSMS
-137 FENYDGDPLST
+137 FEDHDGDPLG
-148 PFPGYDSRAYEID
+148 PLPGYDPKAYEIA
-161 NSEDLNS
+161 SGDLNTK
-168 QVTFLNRTGN
+168 VTFVNRTGN
-178 VEIRREYFREAN
+178 VEIRREYFRED
-190 ETYLIRHRTTVIN
+190 ETYVIRHRTTVIN
-203 RGNTSLKL
+203 RGDSSLKL
-211 DRIKFGIGSAFPI
+211 DRIRFGIGSAFPI

-244 SGNPQEASWGC
+244 SGNPQEAGWGC
-255 AECSGRIDGETEE
+255 AKCSGRIDGETEE
-268 FFQVNEMGN
+268 FFQVNEMGDYD
-277 SGRLHEG
+277 RLHEG
-284 KKLSAAK
+284 KKLSEAK

-307 EEKDA
+307 EEKNA
-312 VVRGMPI
+312 IVRGMPI
-319 EPITGDN
+319 ERGTDGN
-326 ASNQEQGVTGSISIP
+326 REQGVTGSISIP
-341 FGDISPGE
+341 FGEIPPGE

-358 AGPKDYMILSSLG
+358 AGPKDYRILSSLG

-383 EWVSAP
+383 EWVSGP
-389 MNWFLNK
+389 MNWLLNE
-396 LQDILGNFGLAII
+396 LRDILGNFGLAII
-409 LLTIV
+409 FLTIV

-508 EQDNVADVAGF
+508 EQDNVADIAGF

-577 LYWTVQNAMS
+577 LYWTVQNTMS

-592 ITKEGKSPKEI
+592 ITKKGKSPKEI

-608 ILAKDEAKIAQKNPD
+608 ILAKNEAKIGQKKPD

-669 LGAKRQDEAMK
+669 LGAKRQDEAMQ

>member
-23 KVQQKNAEENQLH
+23 KVQQKNAKEKQLH
-36 DTSLRK
+36 ETSLLK
-42 EQVDSNDT
+42 EQVDSNYT
-50 APAITDIATGGT
+50 APATTNIATSGT

-70 LSTKSTPEVK
+70 LSTTSTPEVK
-80 TYAGLVSNS
+80 TYTGLVSNS
-89 SSFEFTTLG
+89 SSFEFTTIG

-127 GFDRNAFSMS
+127 GVDGNAFSMS
-137 FENYDGDPLST
+137 FENYDGDPLNN
-148 PFPGYDSRAYEID
+148 PLPGYDSRAYELD

-168 QVTFLNRTGN
+168 KVTFLNRTSN

-203 RGNTSLKL
+203 RGKTSLKL
-211 DRIKFGIGSAFPI
+211 DRIRFGIGSAFPI

-319 EPITGDN
+319 EPITDNN

-383 EWVSAP
+383 EWVSGP

-396 LQDILGNFGLAII
+396 LQGILGNFGLAII

-608 ILAKDEAKIAQKNPD
+608 ILTKDEAKIAQKKPD

-662 HPDKLRN
+662 RPDKLRN

>member
-1 MKNYLIGFSLLL
+1 M
-13 FATYLYVEQA
+13 EQA
-23 KVQQKNAEENQLH
+23 KVQQENAEENQRH
-36 DTSLRK
+36 DTSSR
-42 EQVDSNDT
+42 QDQSDGNYT
-50 APAITDIATGGT
+50 APNIIDVADGGM
-62 RLDVNATL
+62 RSDVNASP
-70 LSTKSTPEVK
+70 LSAKIPQEVK
-80 TYAGLVSNS
+80 TYEGLVGDS

-98 GAISAVHLEEAQRL
+98 GAISAVHLEEAERL
-112 KKRYDMTFSTNENGK
+112 KKSYDMIFSTNDNGK
-127 GFDRNAFSMS
+127 GIEGNAFSMS
-137 FENYDGDPLST
+137 FENHDGDPLDN
-148 PFPGYDSRAYEID
+148 PLPGYDSRAYEIA
-161 NSEDLNS
+161 SGDLNS
-168 QVTFLNRTGN
+168 KVTFLNRTGN

-190 ETYLIRHRTTVIN
+190 ETYVIRHRTTVIN
-203 RGNTSLKL
+203 RGDSSLKL
-211 DRIKFGIGSAFPI
+211 DRIRFGIGSAFPI

-244 SGNPQEASWGC
+244 SGNPQEAGWGC
-255 AECSGRIDGETEE
+255 AKCSGRIDGETEE
-268 FFQVNEMGN
+268 FFQVNEMDDYD
-277 SGRLHEG
+277 RLHEG
-284 KKLSAAK
+284 KKLSEAK

-319 EPITGDN
+319 ERSTDGN
-326 ASNQEQGVTGSISIP
+326 ASNREQGVTGSISIP
-341 FGDISPGE
+341 FGEIPPGE
-349 SRSVECFYY
+349 SRSVECIYY

-383 EWVSAP
+383 EWVSGP
-389 MNWFLNK
+389 MNSLLNK
-396 LQDILGNFGLAII
+396 LHDILGNFGLAII
-409 LLTIV
+409 FLTIL

-441 KLREKHKNDSQKMN
+441 KLREKHKKDSQKMN

-508 EQDNVADVAGF
+508 EQDNVADIAGF

-577 LYWTVQNAMS
+577 LYWTVQNTMS
-587 IFQTL
+587 IIQTL
-592 ITKEGKSPKEI
+592 ITKKGKSPKEI
-603 EAERS
+603 ETERS
-608 ILAKDEAKIAQKNPD
+608 ILAKDEAKDGQKKPD

-647 KKQIDEIYRGRMEKY
+647 KKQIDEIYRRLMEKY
-662 HPDKLRN
+662 HPDKVRN
-669 LGAKRQDEAMK
+669 LGAKRQDEAMQ

>member
-23 KVQQKNAEENQLH
+23 KVQQNNAEESQPH
-36 DTSLRK
+36 DRSSHP
-42 EQVDSNDT
+42 EQIDGNYT
-50 APAITDIATGGT
+50 APIITDVPDGGM
-62 RLDVNATL
+62 RSDVNATP
-70 LSTKSTPEVK
+70 LSTKIPQEVK
-80 TYAGLVSNS
+80 RYEGLVGDS

-98 GAISAVHLEEAQRL
+98 GAISAVHLEEADRL
-112 KKRYDMTFSTNENGK
+112 KKSYDMTFSTNDNGK
-127 GFDRNAFSMS
+127 GIDGNAFSIS
-137 FENYDGDPLST
+137 FEDHDGDPLGN
-148 PFPGYDSRAYEID
+148 PLPGYDSRAYEIA
-161 NSEDLNS
+161 SGDLNS
-168 QVTFLNRTGN
+168 KVTFVNRTDN
-178 VEIRREYFREAN
+178 FEIRREYFRETN
-190 ETYLIRHRTTVIN
+190 ETYVIRHRTTVIN
-203 RGNTSLKL
+203 KGDSSLKL
-211 DRIKFGIGSAFPI
+211 DRIRFGIGSAFPI

-229 FIDQAASYMHVGYFN
+229 FIDKAESYMHVGYFN
-244 SGNPQEASWGC
+244 SGNPQEAGWGC
-255 AECSGRIDGETEE
+255 AKCSGRIDGETEE
-268 FFQVNEMGN
+268 FFQVNEMGDYD
-277 SGRLHEG
+277 RLHEG
-284 KKLSAAK
+284 KKLSEAK

-319 EPITGDN
+319 ERGTDGN
-326 ASNQEQGVTGSISIP
+326 ASNREQGVTGSISIP
-341 FGDISPGE
+341 FGEIAPGE

-383 EWVSAP
+383 EWVSGP
-389 MNWFLNK
+389 MNWLLNK

-409 LLTIV
+409 FLTIL

-497 GQSFLWVSDLS
+497 GQSFLWVNDLS
-508 EQDNVADVAGF
+508 EQDNVADIAGF

-577 LYWTVQNAMS
+577 LYWTVQNTMS
-587 IFQTL
+587 ILQTL
-592 ITKEGKSPKEI
+592 ITKKGKSPKEI

-608 ILAKDEAKIAQKNPD
+608 ILAKDEAKVGQKKPD

-669 LGAKRQDEAMK
+669 LGAKRQDEAMQ

>member
-23 KVQQKNAEENQLH
+23 KVQQKNAKENQLH

-42 EQVDSNDT
+42 EQVDSNYT
-50 APAITDIATGGT
+50 APAITNIATSGA
-62 RLDVNATL
+62 RLDFNATL
-70 LSTKSTPEVK
+70 LSTKSTTEVK
-80 TYAGLVSNS
+80 TYTGLVSNS
-89 SSFEFTTLG
+89 SSYEFTSLG

-127 GFDRNAFSMS
+127 GVDGNAFSMS
-137 FENYDGDPLST
+137 FENYDGDPLSN
-148 PFPGYDSRAYEID
+148 PLPGYDSRAYEID
-161 NSEDLNS
+161 HSEDLNS
-168 QVTFLNRTGN
+168 KVTFLNRTGN

-190 ETYLIRHRTTVIN
+190 ETYVIRHRTTVIN
-203 RGNTSLKL
+203 RGDSSLKL
-211 DRIKFGIGSAFPI
+211 DRIRFGIGSAFPI

-244 SGNPQEASWGC
+244 SGNPQEAGWGC

-319 EPITGDN
+319 ERPTDDN
-326 ASNQEQGVTGSISIP
+326 ASNREQGVTGSISIP
-341 FGDISPGE
+341 FGEIPPGE
-349 SRSVECFYY
+349 SRSIECFYY

-383 EWVSAP
+383 EWVSGP
-389 MNWFLNK
+389 MNWLLNK
-396 LQDILGNFGLAII
+396 LQGILGNFGLAII
-409 LLTIV
+409 FLTII

-508 EQDNVADVAGF
+508 EQDNVADIAGF

-577 LYWTVQNAMS
+577 LYWTVQNTMS

-592 ITKEGKSPKEI
+592 ITKKGKSPKEI

-608 ILAKDEAKIAQKNPD
+608 ILSKDEAKIGQKKPD

-669 LGAKRQDEAMK
+669 LGAKRQDEAMQ

>member
-1 MKNYLIGFSLLL
+1 
-13 FATYLYVEQA
+13 
-23 KVQQKNAEENQLH
+23 
-36 DTSLRK
+36 
-42 EQVDSNDT
+42 
-50 APAITDIATGGT
+50 
-62 RLDVNATL
+62 
-70 LSTKSTPEVK
+70 
-80 TYAGLVSNS
+80 
-89 SSFEFTTLG
+89 
-98 GAISAVHLEEAQRL
+98 
-112 KKRYDMTFSTNENGK
+112 
-127 GFDRNAFSMS
+127 
-137 FENYDGDPLST
+137 
-148 PFPGYDSRAYEID
+148 
-161 NSEDLNS
+161 
-168 QVTFLNRTGN
+168 
-178 VEIRREYFREAN
+178 
-190 ETYLIRHRTTVIN
+190 
-203 RGNTSLKL
+203 
-211 DRIKFGIGSAFPI
+211 
-224 PRKFN
+224 
-229 FIDQAASYMHVGYFN
+229 
-244 SGNPQEASWGC
+244 
-255 AECSGRIDGETEE
+255 
-268 FFQVNEMGN
+268 
-277 SGRLHEG
+277 
-284 KKLSAAK
+284 
-291 WASVNNQFF
+291 
-300 VSILRPK
+300 
-307 EEKDA
+307 
-312 VVRGMPI
+312 MPI
-319 EPITGDN
+319 ERGTDGN
-326 ASNQEQGVTGSISIP
+326 ASNREQGVTGSISIP
-341 FGDISPGE
+341 FGEIPPGE

-383 EWVSAP
+383 EWVSGP
-389 MNWFLNK
+389 MNWLLNK
-396 LQDILGNFGLAII
+396 LHDILGNFGLAII
-409 LLTIV
+409 FLTIL

-441 KLREKHKNDSQKMN
+441 KLREKHKADSQKMN

-508 EQDNVADVAGF
+508 EQDNVADIAGF

-577 LYWTVQNAMS
+577 LYWTVQNTMS

-592 ITKEGKSPKEI
+592 ITKKGKSPKEI
-603 EAERS
+603 ETERS
-608 ILAKDEAKIAQKNPD
+608 ILAKDEAKISQKKPD

-669 LGAKRQDEAMK
+669 LGAKRQDEAMQ

>member
-13 FATYLYVEQA
+13 SAAYLFYMEQA
-23 KVQQKNAEENQLH
+23 KVQQENAEENQRH
-36 DTSLRK
+36 DTSSRQ
-42 EQVDSNDT
+42 EQIDGNYTVPNIIDVAD
-50 APAITDIATGGT
+50 GGM
-62 RLDVNATL
+62 RSDVNASP
-70 LSTKSTPEVK
+70 LSTKIPQEVK
-80 TYAGLVSNS
+80 TYEGLVGDS

-98 GAISAVHLEEAQRL
+98 GAISAVHLEEAERL
-112 KKRYDMTFSTNENGK
+112 KKSYDMIFSTNDNGK
-127 GFDRNAFSMS
+127 GIDGNAFSMS
-137 FENYDGDPLST
+137 FENHDGDPLDN
-148 PFPGYDSRAYEID
+148 PLPGYDSRAYEIA
-161 NSEDLNS
+161 SGDLS
-168 QVTFLNRTGN
+168 SKVTFLNRTGN

-190 ETYLIRHRTTVIN
+190 ETYVIRHRTTVIN
-203 RGNTSLKL
+203 RGDSSLKL
-211 DRIKFGIGSAFPI
+211 DRIRFGIGSAFPI

-244 SGNPQEASWGC
+244 SGNPQEAGWGC
-255 AECSGRIDGETEE
+255 AKCSGRIDGETEE
-268 FFQVNEMGN
+268 FFQVNEMDDYD
-277 SGRLHEG
+277 RLHEG
-284 KKLSAAK
+284 GKLSEAK

-319 EPITGDN
+319 ERSTDGN
-326 ASNQEQGVTGSISIP
+326 ASNREQGVTGSISIP
-341 FGDISPGE
+341 FGEIPPGE

-383 EWVSAP
+383 EWVSGP
-389 MNWFLNK
+389 MNWLLNK
-396 LQDILGNFGLAII
+396 LHDILGNFGLAII
-409 LLTIV
+409 FLTIL

-441 KLREKHKNDSQKMN
+441 KLREKHKKDSQKMN

-508 EQDNVADVAGF
+508 EQDNVADIAGF

-577 LYWTVQNAMS
+577 LYWTVQNTMS

-592 ITKEGKSPKEI
+592 ITKKGKSPKEI
-603 EAERS
+603 ETERS
-608 ILAKDEAKIAQKNPD
+608 ILAKDEAKDGQKKPD

-647 KKQIDEIYRGRMEKY
+647 KKQIDEIYRRLMEKY
-662 HPDKLRN
+662 HPDKVRN
-669 LGAKRQDEAMK
+669 LGAKRQDEAMQ